1 MDFTKKTE
9 DRGRTNI
16 QAQPEQWDIQ
26 VNESIKE
33 NTIEYKPGNHV
44 VIRANSIDFALSL
57 VNRGRDLIAK
67 YSSRT

>member
-1 MDFTKKTE
+1 MELTREKT
-9 DRGRTNI
+9 NV
-16 QAQPEQWDIQ
+16 QVKAEQWDIQ
-26 VNESIKE
+26 VNEDIKE

-67 YSSRT
+67 YSERT